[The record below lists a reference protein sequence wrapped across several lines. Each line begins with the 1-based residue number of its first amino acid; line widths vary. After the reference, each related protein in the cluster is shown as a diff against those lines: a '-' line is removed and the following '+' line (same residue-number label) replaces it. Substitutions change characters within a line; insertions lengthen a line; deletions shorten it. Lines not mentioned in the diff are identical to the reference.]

1 MNIVKAVNK
10 LLAPSGANGFSSAI
24 YCRVKRRKIAVSLIE
39 TTEQMRDFHL
49 RSSLRDSVKI
59 SGSVPSNK
67 LPGYYQS
74 SLAGLLNH
82 LSMSSTENFPL
93 FRAFSLFLIL
103 LLLCSSPAIVA
114 QQPAPASTPV
124 QGMGGVSTGAAIN
137 YTTRRTVGVVDPNA
151 PVVFEDITAQTELKS
166 FTHRSGSSAKDYI
179 VETPSGGVAIFDYD
193 GDGRPD
199 IYLVNGST
207 IAAMQ
212 GKEKAPRAALFRN
225 KGNWQFE
232 DVTERA
238 GVANERWGFGVA
250 VGDYDNDGRPDMYV
264 GNYGVSRLY
273 HNNGDG
279 TFTDVA
285 EKLGVARRGW
295 STGATFG
302 DYDRDGRLDL
312 FVPGYLDFDLNNLPP
327 NPSEAGKPGA
337 VGQNF
342 CRFRGTPVMCGP
354 RGLKGEGDTLY
365 HQKPDGTFEDVSLK
379 AGVNDPGKFYG
390 FSSAFIHADDDDL
403 LDLIVVNDS
412 TPKLLYINKGDG
424 TFEEVGYP
432 SGVAL
437 NENGRE
443 QAGMGLGIGDYDN
456 DGRVDFYVTN
466 FSDDSNTLYHN
477 DGSGNF
483 TDVTF
488 QAGHG
493 ETTIPFLGWGTS
505 FIDFDNDG
513 WKDVL
518 VANGH
523 VYPAVDKYQWGT
535 SFAQQLLLFRNLG
548 TGRFSRVGAAPGSGL
563 AITIPARGM
572 AVGDLDG
579 DGKLDAVVNNVDT
592 RPTVLRNVTR
602 AAGHW
607 LIIRL
612 VGDVAKKNPRDAAGA
627 IAYVTVGKMR
637 QRQDVVSG
645 AGFASQNDMSL
656 HFGLG
661 AATKIDRLEIVWPDG
676 TTETVNIPGVDRVLT
691 LVQGKGIS
699 GK

>member
-1 MNIVKAVNK
+1 MNNIKASF
-10 LLAPSGANGFSSAI
+10 L
-24 YCRVKRRKIAVSLIE
+24 
-39 TTEQMRDFHL
+39 FH
-49 RSSLRDSVKI
+49 
-59 SGSVPSNK
+59 
-67 LPGYYQS
+67 
-74 SLAGLLNH
+74 
-82 LSMSSTENFPL
+82 PL
-93 FRAFSLFLIL
+93 SLFAVL
-103 LLLCSSPAIVA
+103 LVCASVAATAQTPQPSPTVTPT
-114 QQPAPASTPV
+114 QQ
-124 QGMGGVSTGAAIN
+124 MGGVSTGAAIN
-137 YTTRRTVGVVDPNA
+137 YTSRRTVGIVDPTA
-151 PVVFEDITAQTELKS
+151 PVVFEDVTEQTALKS
-166 FTHRSGSSAKDYI
+166 FKHHAGSAEKNYI
-179 VETPSGGVAIFDYD
+179 FETPSGGVAIFDYD

-207 IAAMQ
+207 LPAMQ
-212 GKEKAPRAALFRN
+212 GKEKPPRAALFRN
-225 KGNWQFE
+225 LGNWQFE
-232 DVTERA
+232 DVTDKA

-250 VGDYDNDGRPDMYV
+250 VGDYDNDGRPDLYV
-264 GNYGVSRLY
+264 GNFGVSRLY

-285 EKLGVARRGW
+285 EKLGVARKGW

-302 DYDRDGRLDL
+302 DYDKDGRLDL
-312 FVPGYLDFDLNNLPP
+312 FVPGYLDLDLNNLPP
-327 NPSEAGKPGA
+327 NPSEAGKPGQL
-337 VGQNF
+337 GRNF
-342 CRFRGTPVMCGP
+342 CQFRGTPVMCGP

-365 HQKPDGTFEDVSLK
+365 HQKADGTFEDVSVK

-390 FSSAFIHADDDDL
+390 FTSAFVHADDDDL

-466 FSDDSNTLYHN
+466 FSDDTNTLYHN
-477 DGSGNF
+477 DGSGLF

-488 QAGHG
+488 QSGHG
-493 ETTIPFLGWGTS
+493 ETTMPFLGWGTS

-513 WKDVL
+513 WKDLL

-523 VYPAVDKYQWGT
+523 VYPAVDEHQWGT
-535 SFAQQLLLFRNLG
+535 SFKQQLLLFRNLS
-548 TGRFSRVGAAPGSGL
+548 TGKFARVGAAPASGL
-563 AITIPARGM
+563 AIAIPARGL

-579 DGKLDAVVNNVDT
+579 DGRLDAVINNIDSK
-592 RPTVLRNVTR
+592 PTVLRNVTKQ
-602 AAGHW
+602 AGHW
-607 LIIRL
+607 LSLRL
-612 VGDVAKKNPRDAAGA
+612 VGDVSKRSPRDAVGA
-627 IAYVTVGKMR
+627 IAYVTTGKLR

-645 AGFASQNDMSL
+645 AGYASQNDSRL

-676 TTETVNIPGVDRVLT
+676 IGETINVAGVDRVLT
-691 LVQGKGIS
+691 ITQGKGVS